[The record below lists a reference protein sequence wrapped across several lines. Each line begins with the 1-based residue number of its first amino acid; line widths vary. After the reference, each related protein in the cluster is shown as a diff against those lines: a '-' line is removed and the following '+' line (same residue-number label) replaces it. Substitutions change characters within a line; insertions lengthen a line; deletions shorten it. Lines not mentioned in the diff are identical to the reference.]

1 MTTLFLD
8 IDGTLIPHNK
18 PVSQQH
24 VDGDYPTEALPGV
37 VAKLQEW
44 ESKGYKIILTT
55 GRRSCWRDFTEK
67 QLMKMG
73 IWYDQLIMDL
83 GSGPRVLVNDLKP
96 HREGNTA
103 SAINLPRNKGVGDL
117 EI

>member
-1 MTTLFLD
+1 MTTIFLD

-18 PVSQQH
+18 PVAQQH
-24 VDGDYPTEALPGV
+24 IDQDYPTEALPGV

-55 GRRSCWRDFTEK
+55 GRRSCWQEFTEK
-67 QLMKMG
+67 QLMKLG

-83 GSGPRVLVNDLKP
+83 GSSKRVLVNDLKP
-96 HREGNTA
+96 QRDGDMA
-103 SAINLPRNKGVGDL
+103 IAINLPRNKGIGDL
-117 EI
+117 DI